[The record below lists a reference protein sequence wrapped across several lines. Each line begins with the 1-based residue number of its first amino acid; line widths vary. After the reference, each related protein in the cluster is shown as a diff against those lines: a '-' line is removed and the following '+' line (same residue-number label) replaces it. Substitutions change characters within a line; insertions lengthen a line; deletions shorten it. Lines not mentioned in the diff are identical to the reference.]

1 MLIVVPAA
9 ITIGVGAGVGVGV
22 GVALASAAGVA
33 SCRLRGVASDGGAD
47 FFLGAGAGWAA
58 LLSGAG
64 GGAVS
69 FGGAGVAACCATSAL
84 CFSFALLL
92 RQPCTSSDMVITAIN
107 VSFVRMAEKPPVG
120 RPGPKHSTA
129 PHLPASCPATLRVE
143 CGFQVGLL
151 CRIAEATAEYC
162 CEFCQRGFCNPDAE
176 GGGNPTLSK
185 KPWD

>member
-9 ITIGVGAGVGVGV
+9 TTIGVGAGVGV

-33 SCRLRGVASDGGAD
+33 SCRLRGVASDGGSD

-58 LLSGAG
+58 LLPGAG

-69 FGGAGVAACCATSAL
+69 FGGAGVAACCCATSAL

-92 RQPCTSSDMVITAIN
+92 RQPWTSSDMVITAMN

-129 PHLPASCPATLRVE
+129 RM
-143 CGFQVGLL
+143 
-151 CRIAEATAEYC
+151 CRFESSNTP
-162 CEFCQRGFCNPDAE
+162 G
-176 GGGNPTLSK
+176 
-185 KPWD
+185 